1 MLGNNTMVLRAMLLC
16 LMTAFGIIL
25 IPSKYIPC
33 VHFFLYII
41 KAFVVSVGNDGMATL
56 FEVSKVVD
64 NKATEE
70 GCAIFKRRLIDD
82 DLRTLCL
89 NTLHYSLN

>member
-1 MLGNNTMVLRAMLLC
+1 MLLC

-25 IPSKYIPC
+25 ISSKYISC
-33 VHFFLYII
+33 IHFFLYII
-41 KAFVVSVGNDGMATL
+41 KAFIVSVGDNGMTTL
-56 FEVSKVVD
+56 FEIFKVVD

-89 NTLHYSLN
+89 NTLHYSLNRTLSEVVTV